1 MKRLTNWGLHLFLIF
16 SSVVGI
22 SYAADDSFASQFL
35 GSPLL
40 VLVVIL
46 IADAVALIYH
56 RARK

>member
-1 MKRLTNWGLHLFLIF
+1 MKNLTNWGLHFFLIF
-16 SSVVGI
+16 SAVIGVT
-22 SYAADDSFASQFL
+22 YAADDSFASQFL

-46 IADAVALIYH
+46 VVDVIALIYH